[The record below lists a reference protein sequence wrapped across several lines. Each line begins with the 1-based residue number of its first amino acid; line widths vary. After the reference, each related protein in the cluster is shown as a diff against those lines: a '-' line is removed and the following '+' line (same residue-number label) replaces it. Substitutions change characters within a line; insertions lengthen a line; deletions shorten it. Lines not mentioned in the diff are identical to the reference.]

1 MRPTLVLRL
10 DPGRAVELTQLRIT
24 LTFEGFLEGS
34 PEGCSEEVRRDL
46 ISDPAWS
53 GVGFRLIDTHG
64 PVLPPYKCVADF
76 RSDKAVRSGI
86 SSWVRIC
93 WFVDDLERPLRD
105 LLSEALSGINWA
117 GAATDEFIDDNP

>member
-34 PEGCSEEVRRDL
+34 PERCSEEVRRDL

-76 RSDKAVRSGI
+76 VGPSILRAQIVPTTANAAI
-86 SSWVRIC
+86 SENSQ
-93 WFVDDLERPLRD
+93 LGYRD
-105 LLSEALSGINWA
+105 R
-117 GAATDEFIDDNP
+117 T